1 MFNMQK
7 FLLGL
12 WEKENK
18 TIVFVTHNVD
28 EAVFLG
34 QRLIVLSSS
43 PGKII
48 SEIKVDLDYPRDINS
63 PEFIHIRKDA
73 LQMLEHS

>member
-1 MFNMQK
+1 MQK

-34 QRLIVLSSS
+34 QRLIVMSSS
-43 PGKII
+43 PARII
-48 SEIKVDLDYPRDINS
+48 SETMVDLGYPRDIHS
-63 PEFIHIRKDA
+63 PEFIRIRKDA
-73 LQMLEHS
+73 LQRLENN